1 MADCEKTYAV
11 QFTISV
17 LTGAYAHK
25 YSVIWYNAGRL
36 EALFAQAQS
45 SLKGLAAD
53 TKRSEFDAYETFQAL
68 MKVLKYVVKH
78 RADSICTGIECA
90 RDGGKELCSVVKD
103 EDDAGAFELR
113 AYGNAGICVRNG
125 VESSFESMHGKGGD
139 YHAVISTFEAAFKDD
154 LMNMANL
161 CEETMAKDA
170 RLIAQTVPNDTPAPA
185 PLFQL

>member
-1 MADCEKTYAV
+1 MAGCEKTYSV
-11 QFTISV
+11 QYTISV

-25 YSVIWYNAGRL
+25 YSVILYNAGRF
-36 EALFAQAQS
+36 EALFAQAQCG
-45 SLKGLAAD
+45 LKGLAAD

-68 MKVLKYVVKH
+68 MKVLKFVVKNRD
-78 RADSICTGIECA
+78 RAFCSGIECEA
-90 RDGGKELCSVVKD
+90 DGEKMTYSAVSD
-103 EDDAGAFELR
+103 EDEHGHFDLR
-113 AYGNAGICVRNG
+113 AYGETGICVRDG
-125 VESSFESMHGKGGD
+125 IETPFESIDGKSGRYRALISSFE
-139 YHAVISTFEAAFKDD
+139 ATFKDD

>member
-1 MADCEKTYAV
+1 MSHCEKTYAV

-36 EALFAQAQS
+36 EALFSQAQS

-78 RADSICTGIECA
+78 RADPICTGIECVH
-90 RDGGKELCSVVKD
+90 DGDKSLCSAVSD

-113 AYGNAGICVRNG
+113 AYGAAGTCVRNG
-125 VESSFESMHGKGGD
+125 AESTFESMQGKNGE
-139 YHAVISTFEAAFKDD
+139 YRAVVSTFEAAFKDD